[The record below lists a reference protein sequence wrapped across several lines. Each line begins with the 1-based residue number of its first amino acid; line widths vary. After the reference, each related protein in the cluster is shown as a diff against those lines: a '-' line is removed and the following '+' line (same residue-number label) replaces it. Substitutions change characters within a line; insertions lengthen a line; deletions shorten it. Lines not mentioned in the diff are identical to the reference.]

1 MTFCIVKR
9 FVTDRKPQPY
19 TCRNPNMSI
28 LVGGR
33 GVDCNY
39 TTQNFTQKIKRISI
53 QMLKK
58 NCHLVLG
65 FGVTK
70 IETRAHFQNNRCKQP
85 TSRPPPQK
93 DRVNRNRTQVTLS
106 LLESSAWQINHS
118 PYNWYHLHSNK
129 FNIGIPC

>member
-1 MTFCIVKR
+1 MKFKHNIMTFCIVKR

-85 TSRPPPQK
+85 TSRPPPK
-93 DRVNRNRTQVTLS
+93 RIGLIEIEHR
-106 LLESSAWQINHS
+106 LLYHCWS
-118 PYNWYHLHSNK
+118 PQLDK
-129 FNIGIPC
+129 